1 MGVTERA
8 RPVLGAQ
15 PAPSGT
21 TPLHLVGTES
31 NHSEG
36 EYPPLVIRY
45 EDEPASLQLD
55 INQLLEMD
63 SPDSLSQVPIG
74 TLANSFFL
82 FLKLR
87 SK

>member
-15 PAPSGT
+15 PAPPGT

-36 EYPPLVIRY
+36 EYPPSIIRY
-45 EDEPASLQLD
+45 EDELASLQLAV
-55 INQLLEMD
+55 NQPLNMD
-63 SPDSLSQVPIG
+63 SPDSLIQVPDRNPGKLIFSV
-74 TLANSFFL
+74 LQ
-82 FLKLR
+82 LR